1 MKMKRADFI
10 LAGSVLLL
18 AAALFLG
25 VRLFSHGG
33 DVAVVRLDGEEVLRL
48 DLSEDKTVTV
58 GETHTLVVK
67 DGGVT
72 VTAAPCPDQICVK
85 HPEIRRE
92 GETIVCLPYR
102 LTVTVEASHEP

>member
-18 AAALFLG
+18 AVALFLG
-25 VRLFSHGG
+25 IRWFSRGG
-33 DVAVVRLDGEEVLRL
+33 DVAVVRLDGEEILRL
-48 DLSEDKTVTV
+48 DLSEEKTVTV
-58 GETHTLVVK
+58 DETHTIVVK
-67 DGGVT
+67 DGAVA
-72 VTAAPCPDQICVK
+72 VTAAPCPDQICVR
-85 HPEIRRE
+85 HPKIRRE